1 MLNCREATRLMSE
14 AQEHPL
20 KLGEKLSLK
29 MHVMMC
35 SGCRNFGDQMH
46 VLRRIVRAYAEGAD
60 EAATTSDRDDQDA
73 PWSWSGSR
81 CSQCRRL

>member
-20 KLGEKLSLK
+20 ELGETLSLK

-35 SGCRNFGDQMH
+35 SGCRNFGRQMH
-46 VLRRIVRAYAEGAD
+46 SLREIARAYTKGAD
-60 EAATTSDRDDQDA
+60 ESAQPQHREDQA
-73 PWSWSGSR
+73 EP
-81 CSQCRRL
+81 

>member
-20 KLGEKLSLK
+20 KLGENLSLK

-35 SGCRNFGDQMH
+35 SGCRNFGKQMH
-46 VLRRIVRAYAEGAD
+46 ALRRITRAYAEGAD
-60 EAATTSDRDDQDA
+60 ESANASGQSNDQEN
-73 PWSWSGSR
+73 G
-81 CSQCRRL
+81 